1 MKTTR
6 RLITL
11 ALAMLMICALAI
23 TASAT
28 PADGKGGT
36 IKVEGAVL
44 ADPANYTVYTV
55 YKMFDVDDG
64 NSTDENKYKATAE
77 WVDFV
82 KQAEL
87 EPYFVVQETN
97 DGTYMIW
104 RKNTASTADAA
115 AIAELARDYVA
126 AKSLSNVGYVTVND
140 EALEVEDN
148 GYYLLVPNNTTASG
162 VIVVKNEQAKVITEK
177 SVAPGMPTVEKKVY
191 EDSLQAYVDGNTAD
205 IGQDITYKITI
216 TAGQGAS
223 NYVLHD
229 SMDDHIAVDY
239 TSGSITRGG
248 NPVTADEYEIKTDGI
263 CPDCTFHVVFD
274 EEWCKG
280 LNDGAVIVVTYKGH
294 LLYEDAEDNKIETD
308 TAHEN
313 TAWLTHTAQNV
324 ETPKSTVSSKT
335 CEVNVLKV
343 DQDEVALAGAGFK
356 LRDNENRYY
365 KFDETTKTVSWVDE
379 ANATE
384 VFSDAQGKLNFYGV
398 DAEIFYLKETTVPG
412 GYTGVGETQVNVKNG
427 SIIAANPVTVVNTLG
442 QKLPETGGIGTTVFY
457 IGGAVLVLVALGA
470 LIVIKRKETSAQ

>member
-6 RLITL
+6 RFITL
-11 ALAMLMICALAI
+11 ALAMLMVMALSI
-23 TASAT
+23 TAFAT

-36 IKVEGAVL
+36 IKVEGATL

-64 NSTDENKYKATAE
+64 NTVDENKYKATTE

-87 EPYFVVQETN
+87 EPYFVVQETA

-115 AIAELARDYVA
+115 AIAELARAYVE
-126 AKSLSNVGYVTVND
+126 AKSLSNVGTVTVNG
-140 EALEVEDN
+140 EALDVEDN

-162 VIVVKNEQAKVITEK
+162 VIVVKNEEAEVITEK

-191 EDSLQAYVDGNTAD
+191 EDSVQAYVDENTAD
-205 IGQDITYKITI
+205 LGQKVTYKITI
-216 TAGQGAS
+216 VAGQGAS

-229 SMDDHIAVDY
+229 STDEHIAVDY
-239 TSGSITRGG
+239 ASVSITRGG

-263 CPDCTFHVVFD
+263 CPDCTFHIVFD

-280 LNDGAVIVVTYKGH
+280 LNDGAVIVVTYEGK
-294 LLYEDAEDNKIETD
+294 LLYEDANGDKIATD
-308 TAHEN
+308 TLHEN
-313 TAWLTHTAQNV
+313 TAWLTHTTQNV
-324 ETPKSTVSSKT
+324 ETPKSTVGTKT
-335 CEVNVLKV
+335 CEINVLKV
-343 DQDEVALAGAGFK
+343 DQDNVALEGAGFK

-365 KFDETTKTVSWVDE
+365 KFDDTTKTVSWVDE
-379 ANATE
+379 ASATE

-412 GYTGVGETQVNVKNG
+412 GYTGVGETQVNVKTG
-427 SIIAANPVTVVNTLG
+427 SITATNPVKVVNTLG
-442 QKLPETGGIGTTVFY
+442 QKLPETGGMGTTVFY
-457 IGGAVLVLVALGA
+457 VVGAVLVLGA
-470 LIVIKRKETSAQ
+470 LAALVVIKRRETSAQ

>member
-97 DGTYMIW
+97 EGTYMIW

-126 AKSLSNVGYVTVND
+126 EKSLSNVGTVTVNG
-140 EALEVEDN
+140 EALDVEDN

-248 NPVTADEYEIKTDGI
+248 NPVAEEEYEIVTENI
-263 CPDCTFHVVFD
+263 CPNCTFHVVFD

-280 LNDGAVIVVTYKGH
+280 LNDGAVIVVTYKGY
-294 LLYEDAEDNKIETD
+294 LLYEDAEGNKVATD

-335 CEVNVLKV
+335 CEINVLKV

-365 KFDETTKTVSWVDE
+365 KFDDATKTVSWVDE

-427 SIIAANPVTVVNTLG
+427 SITAVNPVTVVNTLG